1 MPKND
6 IQITAEEIIANAQ
19 TKIMG
24 YFGGSALPPDMMKDM
39 TDRMLQDEKSLRQIQ
54 EEVIANRLYEVLET
68 KFGYN
73 EKEVSTEKLDE
84 IIKKATEKAQK

>member
-1 MPKND
+1 
-6 IQITAEEIIANAQ
+6 
-19 TKIMG
+19 
-24 YFGGSALPPDMMKDM
+24 MMKDM